1 VDAARVRRLT
11 EHLQAR
17 ARPPLPAD
25 LITLNVAGVR
35 VGNVQPEIAH
45 FIAERIDGFIL
56 NDGVLTIDDEAHDID
71 ARTALLAKATTRL
84 REAGLIAGWRDEN
97 LGVGTPPVAIIERAA
112 CRPLGITTEA
122 VHLNAYTGADTL
134 LVARRAPR
142 KQIDPGR
149 WDNLVG
155 GMVPAGESLQQAL
168 AREAFEEAGLQ
179 LDDIE
184 LQRGRWFQMRR
195 PVPEGLQSEIIHV
208 YDALLPDGL
217 ALQNQDGEVDAIER
231 RTLDEVINAIEN
243 DEFTLESALVTLESV
258 TRRARIDTPTGF
270 FHLDY
275 EISSIHAI

>member
-1 VDAARVRRLT
+1 MDVARVRRLT
-11 EHLQAR
+11 ERLQAR

-35 VGNVQPEIAH
+35 VGDVQPEIAR

-71 ARTALLAKATTRL
+71 ARSALLAEATTRL

-122 VHLNAYTGADTL
+122 VHLNAYTGADSL
-134 LVARRAPR
+134 LVARRALH

-168 AREAFEEAGLQ
+168 GREALEEAGLE
-179 LDDIE
+179 LDHVE

-195 PVPEGLQSEIIHV
+195 SVPEGLQSEIIHV
-208 YDALLPDGL
+208 YDALLPDGE
-217 ALQNQDGEVDAIER
+217 ALRNQDGEVDAIER
-231 RTLDEVINAIEN
+231 RTLDEVISAIEN

-258 TRRARIDTPTGF
+258 TRRAQVDTRAGF
-270 FHLDY
+270 FHPDY
-275 EISSIHAI
+275 ETSSIHAI